1 MAQGRPK
8 MPLLAYFWKVGAAL
22 LALLFVADFC
32 PPKAPVAER
41 KRVSIGRPQRSASYR
56 ASGRAAAR
64 RARPPQLSFA
74 ESIGAQNALWLTSR
88 ARGRPPA
95 NHSEKSVDLSG
106 TMASGNDQSI
116 QKPVVFSFER
126 EATQISITCLG
137 VPRVPNVGNTSPV

>member
-1 MAQGRPK
+1 
-8 MPLLAYFWKVGAAL
+8 
-22 LALLFVADFC
+22 
-32 PPKAPVAER
+32 
-41 KRVSIGRPQRSASYR
+41 
-56 ASGRAAAR
+56 
-64 RARPPQLSFA
+64 QLSFA